1 MTHYGNKTMDEAV
14 PQLRAQLSKSNTDDP
29 FENGTV
35 LRFAFKTYTIVVL
48 KVGEQWYTTSSRE
61 AFMPKVLSYADL
73 LEYMSDNPRTVSVA
87 TGWVKVIVEQ

>member
-73 LEYMSDNPRTVSVA
+73 LEYMAYAPRSVA
-87 TGWVKVIVEQ
+87 VAINWMKAVHAQ